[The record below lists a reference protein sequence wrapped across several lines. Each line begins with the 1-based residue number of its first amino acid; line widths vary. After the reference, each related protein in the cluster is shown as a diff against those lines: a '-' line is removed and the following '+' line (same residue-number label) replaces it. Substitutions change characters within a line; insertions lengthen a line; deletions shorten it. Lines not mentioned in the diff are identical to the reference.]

1 METSVTDSTISIFLE
16 AAVFNPASIRKSS
29 REIGLRTESSSR
41 FEKGISSKN
50 TVTAVK
56 RAIKLFN
63 QFFNISDQMTYISND
78 FKDNLNLIKLRRDR
92 IHKILGPLKIMS
104 PDSGPNNLIKRNLCD
119 KEIVDKLHLLSLIHI

>member
-1 METSVTDSTISIFLE
+1 MDGNIYNLNKDITVITCVDIPIAIAGVIGGMETSVTDSTISIFLE

-41 FEKGISSKN
+41 FEKGISNKN

-78 FKDNLNLIKLRRDR
+78 FKDNLNLITV
-92 IHKILGPLKIMS
+92 S
-104 PDSGPNNLIKRNLCD
+104 YT
-119 KEIVDKLHLLSLIHI
+119 HLTLPTTPYV